1 MRTSM
6 AYFAG
11 AGTVVIAIAAGIGG
25 GLTIANI
32 VSPHASHPE
41 MSRLEQRM
49 QADRAPDPVKDANQ
63 PSQPSSYLAATQPAA
78 GATVVQPPV
87 QNPQPSQTEASNP
100 APQPAQPPAQQS
112 QTTAANDVAAKPVE
126 ASTPKPATPTA
137 QGNSDQQASASQAS
151 TSQDATAKAH
161 DADLKRLA
169 EKRKADRHQQ
179 WAERRRYREPRE
191 HELRDVE
198 QSVREDTEPRVGDY
212 VGPRDSVD
220 VPVRE
225 ESPQIR
231 LFGPN

>member
-32 VSPHASHPE
+32 VAPHASNQE
-41 MSRLEQRM
+41 MSKLEQRM
-49 QADRAPDPVKDANQ
+49 QADRALDPVKDTNQ
-63 PSQPSSYLAATQPAA
+63 PSQPSSYLAATRPAA
-78 GATVVQPPV
+78 GTTVVQPPV
-87 QNPQPSQTEASNP
+87 QNPRPSQTEASNP
-100 APQPAQPPAQQS
+100 APQPAQPAALS

-126 ASTPKPATPTA
+126 TSTPKPATPTA
-137 QGNSDQQASASQAS
+137 QGNSDQQASAPQDAVA
-151 TSQDATAKAH
+151 QDATAKAR

-179 WAERRRYREPRE
+179 WADRRRYRDQREREPR
-191 HELRDVE
+191 DVDPR
-198 QSVREDTEPRVGDY
+198 VREDAEPRVGDY
-212 VGPRDSVD
+212 IGPRDSVD

>member
-1 MRTSM
+1 M

-11 AGTVVIAIAAGIGG
+11 AGTVVVAIAAGIGG

-32 VSPHASHPE
+32 VSPHASHQE
-41 MSRLEQRM
+41 MSKLEQRM
-49 QADRAPDPVKDANQ
+49 QADRASDPVKDASQ

-87 QNPQPSQTEASNP
+87 KSPQPSQTEASNP
-100 APQPAQPPAQQS
+100 APQPANPAPQPAPS
-112 QTTAANDVAAKPVE
+112 PTTTANDVAAKPVE

-137 QGNSDQQASASQAS
+137 QGNSDQQASTSQTS
-151 TSQDATAKAH
+151 TSQDAMAKAR
-161 DADLKRLA
+161 DADAKRLA

-179 WAERRRYREPRE
+179 WADRRRYRDLRE
-191 HELRDVE
+191 RDVRDVDPR
-198 QSVREDTEPRVGDY
+198 VREDAEPRVGDY
-212 VGPRDSVD
+212 IEPRDSVD

>member
-1 MRTSM
+1 M

-32 VSPHASHPE
+32 VSPHAPHPE

-100 APQPAQPPAQQS
+100 APQPAPPAAQS
-112 QTTAANDVAAKPVE
+112 QTTAANDVAE
-126 ASTPKPATPTA
+126 RATLARRAEENTA
-137 QGNSDQQASASQAS
+137 TRG
-151 TSQDATAKAH
+151 
-161 DADLKRLA
+161 
-169 EKRKADRHQQ
+169 
-179 WAERRRYREPRE
+179 RRRETTKRETR
-191 HELRDVE
+191 RDEVLLK
-198 QSVREDTEPRVGDY
+198 PG
-212 VGPRDSVD
+212 GWFFP
-220 VPVRE
+220 P
-225 ESPQIR
+225 
-231 LFGPN
+231 G